1 MKKTFYLTFLAMLT
15 LVEFSYA
22 ANNVKIWG
30 QGLYIEENVYDHDNR
45 YLRLNDGSFWLLNYT
60 YESFWDR
67 FSGKDVQSQWLAPQK
82 NEVRYS
88 SNHKYP
94 YLMINIDT
102 NESVEARQINPS
114 LLVYTTLER
123 FRSSVSSGLSEVAS
137 SSRSSTSDHT
147 RRP

>member
-1 MKKTFYLTFLAMLT
+1 MKKTFYLTILT
-15 LVEFSYA
+15 LLAFVGFSYA
-22 ANNVKIWG
+22 TNNVKIWG

-45 YLRLNDGSFWLLNYT
+45 YLKLNDGSFWLLNYT

-67 FSGKDVQSQWLAPQK
+67 FSGKDVQSQWLAPQRI
-82 NEVRYS
+82 EVRYS

-94 YLMINIDT
+94 YLMVNLDT
-102 NESVEARQINPS
+102 NESAEARQINPS

-123 FRSSVSSGLSEVAS
+123 FRSSVTSGLSDVAS
-137 SSRSSTSDHT
+137 SARSSTTDPS